1 MNRNYTKHPLKK
13 ILVFI
18 DWYLPGYK
26 AGGPIKSCVSLVER
40 LKNFYHFRIFTSNT
54 DLNESIPYPE
64 ITADRWTL
72 TSRETAVFY
81 SSKKFLNKSNIGKL
95 ITAEKP
101 DVIYLNSM
109 FSMYFTLIPLLVIRQ
124 NKINCKVIVAP
135 RGMLSKGALALKP
148 AKKKFFLSLSKILGL
163 FRNVTFHASTQI
175 EMEEIKSVFGNDA
188 KVLHAINLTPDVPV
202 LKIKREKIINKLKL
216 VYVGRISE
224 VKNLLQCLKV
234 LQKTS
239 PDFKIQFDIYGPH
252 DDAGYLEK
260 CNHELTNLPA
270 HVQAVLKGPA
280 DNEGINF
287 MLSNYHFLFLLSM
300 NENYGHAIVESFTA
314 GCPVIIGN
322 RTPWKQLE
330 AKKCG
335 WDLPLENDDKIIE
348 VLRTAAG
355 MNQQVYDTWSSA
367 ASDFARQIH
376 ENKKT
381 IEDHHLLFHTA
392 V

>member
-1 MNRNYTKHPLKK
+1 VNGNNTEQPLKK

-40 LKNFYHFRIFTSNT
+40 LKNSYHFRIVTSDT
-54 DLNESIPYPE
+54 DLNELIPYSGV
-64 ITADRWTL
+64 TADKWTL
-72 TSRETAVFY
+72 TSKGTAVFY
-81 SSKKFLNKSNIGKL
+81 GSKNFLNKSNIGKL

-124 NKINCKVIVAP
+124 KKINCKVVVAP
-135 RGMLSKGALALKP
+135 RGMLSQGALALKP
-148 AKKKFFLSLSKILGL
+148 AKKKIFLVLSKILGL

-175 EMEEIKSVFGNDA
+175 EMDEIKSVFGKDA

-202 LKIKREKIINKLKL
+202 LKIKREKIANKLKL

-239 PDFKIQFDIYGPH
+239 SEFNIQFDIYGPH
-252 DDAGYLEK
+252 DDAVYLEK
-260 CNHELTNLPA
+260 CNHEITNLPA
-270 HVQAVLKGPA
+270 HVKAVLKGPA
-280 DNEGINF
+280 DNAGITS
-287 MLSNYHFLFLLSM
+287 MLTKYHFLFLLSM
-300 NENYGHAIVESFTA
+300 NENYGHAIVESLTA

-322 RTPWKQLE
+322 RTPWQQLE
-330 AKKCG
+330 VKKCG
-335 WDLPLENDDKIIE
+335 WDLPLEKDDKIIE
-348 VLRTAAG
+348 VLHTAAG

-367 ASDFARQIH
+367 ASDFATLIH
-376 ENKKT
+376 ENKRT